1 MLEKMNNNRFSIAL
15 ITLFLFSF
23 SLSAQDGSEA
33 ESTES
38 TEMDV
43 IESSD
48 LRGWSIGLRGMWMYD
63 LESTLYDGT
72 IAQDPR
78 GLNGDNTSF
87 DVGFEFYLEKQFTP
101 FMGLQATYRLASMT
115 GATATEY
122 YSNDFSEFRIG
133 ASLIWSNLDPNHVNS
148 KWNFYNGVGASFG
161 SFEANRF
168 LAFDD
173 SENGAVNDNYNG
185 MYVSG
190 GIMYEM
196 APSWRV
202 ELDIAYNI
210 VRNDGFDGFD
220 YATGWDPYLNVG
232 IGLAYTFGNS
242 EVPAMYAGNYYEA
255 PYYDMARTKARVNE
269 LEGRV
274 GNLEAATRRNDDK
287 LNDIKSDN
295 EKRDQALATADKM
308 LAEKIANLERE
319 PDKSTLAPKAVV
331 FFDFDSAVLTA
342 EAKEELLK
350 NLAGLNEPLVVSAYT
365 DKVGSEE
372 YNADLREKRAQAVV
386 DFLTQELK
394 LDASQIQ
401 IVQGN
406 EMDLKDQFLARRV
419 EVR

>member
-1 MLEKMNNNRFSIAL
+1 MLEKTNNNRLSIAL

-33 ESTES
+33 ENAES

-72 IAQDPR
+72 VAQDPR
-78 GLNGDNTSF
+78 GLNGDKTNF
-87 DVGFEFYLEKQFTP
+87 DVGFEVYLEKQFTP
-101 FMGLQATYRLASMT
+101 FLGLQAAYRMASMT

-133 ASLIWSNLDPNHVNS
+133 GSFIWSNLDPNHVHS

-161 SFEANRF
+161 SFDASRF
-168 LAFDD
+168 LDFDD
-173 SENGAVNDNYNG
+173 SENGAISDNYNG
-185 MYVSG
+185 LYLSG

-196 APSWRV
+196 APSLRI
-202 ELDIAYNI
+202 ELDVAYNI

-255 PYYDMARTKARVNE
+255 PYYDLARTKARVNE

-274 GNLEAATRRNDDK
+274 SNLEASSRRNDDK
-287 LNDIKSDN
+287 LNTIKADS
-295 EKRDQALATADKM
+295 EKRDQALAKTDKSLADK
-308 LAEKIANLERE
+308 IASIERG
-319 PDKSTLAPKAVV
+319 PDKTTLAPKAVV
-331 FFDFDSAVLTA
+331 FFDFDSSELTD

-350 NLAGLNEPLVVSAYT
+350 SLAGLNEPLIVSAYT
-365 DKVGSEE
+365 DKVGSED
-372 YNADLREKRAQAVV
+372 YNADLRQRRAQVV
-386 DFLTQELK
+386 LDFLTDELK
-394 LDASQIQ
+394 LNASQIK

-406 EMDLKDQFLARRV
+406 DMDLKDQFLARRV

>member
-1 MLEKMNNNRFSIAL
+1 
-15 ITLFLFSF
+15 
-23 SLSAQDGSEA
+23 
-33 ESTES
+33 
-38 TEMDV
+38 MDV

-78 GLNGDNTSF
+78 GLNGDNTNF

-101 FMGLQATYRLASMT
+101 FMGLQAAYRLGSMT
-115 GATATEY
+115 GATSTEY

-133 ASLIWSNLDPNHVNS
+133 ASFIWSNLDPNHVHS

-161 SFEANRF
+161 SFDATRF
-168 LAFDD
+168 LEFDD
-173 SENGAVNDNYNG
+173 SENGAVSDNYNG
-185 MYVSG
+185 LYVSG

-295 EKRDQALATADKM
+295 EKRDQALANADKM

-319 PDKSTLAPKAVV
+319 PDKNTIAPKAVV
-331 FFDFDSAVLTA
+331 FFDFDSAELTA
-342 EAKEELLK
+342 AAKEELLK
-350 NLAGLNEPLVVSAYT
+350 NLAGLNEALVVSAYT

-372 YNADLREKRAQAVV
+372 YNAELREKRAQAVV

-394 LDASQIQ
+394 LNASKIQ